1 MTQPVSRPAFPAAL
15 VLAAVLVSSP
25 ASAQESVF
33 NLPLPGLPGSG
44 ESVRSRGM
52 GGTAA
57 GLPGETFSLDNPA
70 WLADFE
76 RAGLYLSLLGQRT
89 TAEDVDDSGEFEDV
103 VFPMAQAA
111 VPGFGAVIGVGYTQY
126 LDFDAGIESS
136 LVFEGDTVPAGL
148 ESEGGVGMLSPSL
161 SLRLNERTSAGLA
174 LDVYLGSREV
184 VRSVSVPEPIGTSDT
199 LARDFGGVGLAFGVV
214 RDLGASSRVGVA
226 YRLRPDLDSE
236 VTRAMDPDLIGR
248 EAEVRLPDELLVE
261 ASLRVSDRL
270 RMGAA
275 GRWAGWEG
283 TRDEDLEGSTADVGD
298 ALDLGGGLE
307 FAPPRRI
314 LHVIGPDAPLR
325 VGYRWR
331 RLPLRLDGEPVT
343 EWALGVGYSR
353 GFGQLSRVDVAVE
366 FGRRGD
372 VQEHGVSEEFVRVGV
387 GMGVFEVW
395 RRFD

>member
-1 MTQPVSRPAFPAAL
+1 MTGRVSRPAFPAAL
-15 VLAAVLVSSP
+15 AFAALLAGSP

-57 GLPGETFSLDNPA
+57 GLPGEIFSLDNPA

-89 TAEDVDDSGEFEDV
+89 TAEDVDASGEFEDV

-111 VPGFGAVIGVGYTQY
+111 VPGFGAVIGVGYAQY

-136 LVFEGDTVPAGL
+136 FVFEGDTVPAGL
-148 ESEGGVGMLSPSL
+148 ESGGGVGMLSPSL
-161 SLRLNERTSAGLA
+161 SMRLDERTSAGLA

-184 VRSVSVPEPIGTSDT
+184 VRSISVPEPIGTSDT
-199 LARDFGGVGLAFGVV
+199 LARDFGGVGLALGVA
-214 RDLGASSRVGVA
+214 RHLGESARVGVA
-226 YRLRPDLDSE
+226 YRLRPDLNSE

-261 ASLRVSDRL
+261 ASVRVSDRL
-270 RMGAA
+270 SMGAA
-275 GRWAGWEG
+275 ARWAGWEG
-283 TRDEDLEGSTADVGD
+283 TRDEDLDDTTTGVGD

-307 FAPPRRI
+307 FAPRSPI
-314 LHVIGPDAPLR
+314 LFVIGPEAPLR

-331 RLPLRLDGEPVT
+331 RLPLRLDGEPVS
-343 EWALGVGYSR
+343 EWALGLGYSR
-353 GFGQLSRVDVAVE
+353 GFSRLSRVDVAVE
-366 FGRRGD
+366 IGGRGD
-372 VQEHGVSEEFVRVGV
+372 VQEHGVSEKFVRVGV
-387 GMGVFEVW
+387 GMAVFEVW
-395 RRFD
+395 RRID

>member
-1 MTQPVSRPAFPAAL
+1 MSRRPPRRVSLAAFALTVGLAGSPAFG
-15 VLAAVLVSSP
+15 
-25 ASAQESVF
+25 QESVF
-33 NLPLPGLPGSG
+33 NLPLPGLPATG

-52 GGTAA
+52 GGLTA

-70 WLADFE
+70 WLTDFE

-103 VFPMAQAA
+103 VFPMGQAA
-111 VPGFGAVIGVGYTQY
+111 VPAFGAVIGVGYAQY

-161 SLRLNERTSAGLA
+161 SLRLDERTGAGLA

-184 VRSVSVPEPIGTSDT
+184 VRSISVPDPIGTRDT
-199 LARDFGGVGLAFGVV
+199 VARDFGGIGLAFGVV
-214 RDLGASSRVGVA
+214 RDLGESARVGVA

-248 EAEVRLPDELLVE
+248 KTEIRLPDELLVE
-261 ASLRVSDRL
+261 ASVRVSNRL
-270 RMGAA
+270 SMGAA
-275 GRWAGWEG
+275 ARWAGWEG
-283 TRDEDLEGSTADVGD
+283 TLDQDLDAAATDVGD
-298 ALDLGGGLE
+298 ALDLGAGLE
-307 FAPPRRI
+307 FAPQSPI
-314 LHVIGPDAPLR
+314 LSVLGPDAPVR

-331 RLPLRLDGEPVT
+331 RLPLRLDGEPVS
-343 EWALGVGYSR
+343 EWALGLGYSR
-353 GFGQLSRVDVAVE
+353 GFGRLSRVDVALE
-366 FGRRGD
+366 IGDRGD
-372 VQEHGVSEEFVRVGV
+372 VQEHGVSERFVRVGV
-387 GMGVFEVW
+387 GMAVFEVW

>member
-1 MTQPVSRPAFPAAL
+1 VSGRLSRPAFLAAL
-15 VLAAVLVSSP
+15 ALAASLAGSP
-25 ASAQESVF
+25 ALGQESVF
-33 NLPLPGLPGSG
+33 NLPLPGLPASG

-52 GGTAA
+52 GGVAA
-57 GLPGETFSLDNPA
+57 GLPGENFTLDNPA

-89 TAEDVDDSGEFEDV
+89 TAEDVDASGEFDDV

-111 VPGFGAVIGVGYTQY
+111 VPAFGAVIGVGYAQY

-161 SLRLNERTSAGLA
+161 SLRLDERTSAGLA

-184 VRSVSVPEPIGTSDT
+184 VRSISVPEPIGTSDT
-199 LARDFGGVGLAFGVV
+199 LARDFGGVGLAFGVA
-214 RDLGASSRVGVA
+214 RDLGGGARVGVA
-226 YRLRPDLDSE
+226 YRLRPDLNSE

-248 EAEVRLPDELLVE
+248 EAEIRLPDEVLVE
-261 ASLRVSDRL
+261 ASVRVSDRL
-270 RMGAA
+270 SMGAA
-275 GRWAGWEG
+275 ARWAGWEG
-283 TRDEDLEGSTADVGD
+283 TRDEDLDGATTDVGD

-307 FAPPRRI
+307 FAPQSPI
-314 LHVIGPDAPLR
+314 LFVIGPDAPLR

-331 RLPLRLDGEPVT
+331 RFPLRLDGEPVS
-343 EWALGVGYSR
+343 EWALGLGYSR
-353 GFGQLSRVDVAVE
+353 GFGRLSRVDVAVE
-366 FGRRGD
+366 IGGRGD
-372 VQEHGVSEEFVRVGV
+372 VQEHGVSERFVRVGV
-387 GMGVFEVW
+387 GMAVFEVW

>member
-1 MTQPVSRPAFPAAL
+1 MTKRVSRPAFRAAL
-15 VLAAVLVSSP
+15 ALAAVLAGSP

-44 ESVRSRGM
+44 ESIRSRGM

-89 TAEDVDDSGEFEDV
+89 TAEDLDDSGEFEDV
-103 VFPMAQAA
+103 VFPMGQAA
-111 VPGFGAVIGVGYTQY
+111 VPGFGAVIGVGYMQY

-136 LVFEGDTVPAGL
+136 FVFEGDTVPARL
-148 ESEGGVGMLSPSL
+148 DSEGGVGMLSPSF
-161 SLRLNERTSAGLA
+161 SLRLDERTSAGLA

-184 VRSVSVPEPIGTSDT
+184 VRSISVPEPIGTSDT
-199 LARDFGGVGLAFGVV
+199 LARDFGGVGLALGVA
-214 RDLGASSRVGVA
+214 RDLGENAHLGVA
-226 YRLRPDLDSE
+226 YRFRPDLDSE

-248 EAEVRLPDELLVE
+248 EAEIRLPDELLVE
-261 ASLRVSDRL
+261 ASVRVSDRL
-270 RMGAA
+270 RMSAA

-283 TRDEDLEGSTADVGD
+283 TQDEDLDGSTGDVGD

-307 FAPPRRI
+307 FAPRRQI
-314 LHVIGPDAPLR
+314 LYVIGPDAPLR

-353 GFGQLSRVDVAVE
+353 GFGQLSQIDVAVE
-366 FGRRGD
+366 FGGRGD